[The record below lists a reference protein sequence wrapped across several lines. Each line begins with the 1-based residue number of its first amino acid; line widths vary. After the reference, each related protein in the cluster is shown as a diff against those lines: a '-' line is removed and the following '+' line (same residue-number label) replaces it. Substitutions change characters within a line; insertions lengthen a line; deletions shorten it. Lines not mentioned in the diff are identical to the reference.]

1 MLKEIPYRLII
12 MFSFVGDI
20 VLDCFAGSRTTLMV
34 EKDLKR
40 NYIGYEL
47 YKQYKPVI
55 IDKANSVNRLFKI
68 N

>member
-1 MLKEIPYRLII
+1 

-20 VLDCFAGSRTTLMV
+20 VLDCFAGSGTTLMV
-34 EKDLKR
+34 AKDLKR

-55 IDKANSVNRLFKI
+55 IDKVNSVNRLFDLA
-68 N
+68 

>member
-1 MLKEIPYRLII
+1 
-12 MFSFVGDI
+12 
-20 VLDCFAGSRTTLMV
+20 MV